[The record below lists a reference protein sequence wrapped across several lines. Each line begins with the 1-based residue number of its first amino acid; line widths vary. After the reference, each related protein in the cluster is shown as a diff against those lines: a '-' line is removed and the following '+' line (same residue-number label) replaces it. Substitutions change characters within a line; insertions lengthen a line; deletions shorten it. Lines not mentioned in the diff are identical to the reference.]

1 MLDALAFAS
10 EGLYS
15 DKVSVTVVT
24 NMATVA
30 VLSGRAEQ
38 IYRAAK
44 KHTSIVRTQ
53 SPAVE
58 RPPTATLCMPG
69 CPPRHVC
76 VAEIGVCYLLTYR
89 LSVKYGIRT
98 SDASDGLAD
107 G

>member
-44 KHTSIVRTQ
+44 KHTSIVRG
-53 SPAVE
+53 S
-58 RPPTATLCMPG
+58 
-69 CPPRHVC
+69 
-76 VAEIGVCYLLTYR
+76 I
-89 LSVKYGIRT
+89 T
-98 SDASDGLAD
+98 SG
-107 G
+107 

>member
-44 KHTSIVRTQ
+44 KHTSIQ
-53 SPAVE
+53 AKYE
-58 RPPTATLCMPG
+58 LN
-69 CPPRHVC
+69 HQDQ
-76 VAEIGVCYLLTYR
+76 R
-89 LSVKYGIRT
+89 LRVKYGIRT

>member
-53 SPAVE
+53 D
-58 RPPTATLCMPG
+58 
-69 CPPRHVC
+69 HQDQ
-76 VAEIGVCYLLTYR
+76 R
-89 LSVKYGIRT
+89 LRVKYGIRT

>member
-44 KHTSIVRTQ
+44 KHSSIVPLVDSTNSFHQ
-53 SPAVE
+53 
-58 RPPTATLCMPG
+58 
-69 CPPRHVC
+69 
-76 VAEIGVCYLLTYR
+76 R

>member
-44 KHTSIVRTQ
+44 KHLALYELNHQ
-53 SPAVE
+53 
-58 RPPTATLCMPG
+58 
-69 CPPRHVC
+69 
-76 VAEIGVCYLLTYR
+76 R

>member
-44 KHTSIVRTQ
+44 KHSSIVPLVDSTN
-53 SPAVE
+53 S
-58 RPPTATLCMPG
+58 
-69 CPPRHVC
+69 
-76 VAEIGVCYLLTYR
+76 I
-89 LSVKYGIRT
+89 T
-98 SDASDGLAD
+98 SG
-107 G
+107 

>member
-44 KHTSIVRTQ
+44 KHT
-53 SPAVE
+53 P
-58 RPPTATLCMPG
+58 
-69 CPPRHVC
+69 
-76 VAEIGVCYLLTYR
+76 Y
-89 LSVKYGIRT
+89 
-98 SDASDGLAD
+98 
-107 G
+107 